1 MAGDGQG
8 RAGAGVK
15 PSTRIHYDY
24 ARYVITHGTPTE
36 RKNLN
41 QTLLTMGE
49 LVQAFPGSE
58 WEPMTEVI
66 LIDSLMELAERVAQ
80 RRISIAEKQHYRDHQ
95 GKVGRS
101 FAEERVTV
109 RGHIA
114 AKIMLG
120 LPLNKP
126 STKEEARIVGNI
138 GNGNEAFV
146 PIHNP
151 LNHNLIVD
159 PKTPD
164 AIVSWLV
171 VPEGERQF
179 KLAGWIEAKEAK
191 QDMYRHE
198 RVREGGTSVAYW
210 VPPEMLHD
218 PKEWWER

>member
-1 MAGDGQG
+1 M
-8 RAGAGVK
+8 K
-15 PSTRIHYDY
+15 PSTKIHYDY
-24 ARYVITHGTPTE
+24 ARYVVTHGTPTE

-41 QTLLTMGE
+41 ETLLTMRE
-49 LVQAFPGSE
+49 LVQTFPGSE
-58 WEPMTEVI
+58 WEPMTSVV

-80 RRISIAEKQHYRDHQ
+80 KRMAVAEKQRYHDYQ
-95 GKVGRS
+95 GKVGR
-101 FAEERVTV
+101 ALHEERITV
-109 RGHIA
+109 RGQLA

-126 STKEEARIVGNI
+126 STKEEARAVGNI
-138 GNGNEAFV
+138 GGGNEAFV

-151 LNHNLIVD
+151 MNHNLIVD

-164 AIVSWLV
+164 AFVSWLV

-179 KLAGWIEAKEAK
+179 RLAGWIDAKDAK

-198 RVREGGTSVAYW
+198 RVREGGVSVAFW
-210 VPPEMLHD
+210 VPPEMLRD